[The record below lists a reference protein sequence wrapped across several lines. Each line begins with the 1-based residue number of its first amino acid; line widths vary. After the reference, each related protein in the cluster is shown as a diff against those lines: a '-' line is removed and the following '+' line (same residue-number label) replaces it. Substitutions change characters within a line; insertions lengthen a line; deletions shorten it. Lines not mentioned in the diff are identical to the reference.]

1 MQYLCMYT
9 SNNSVCLCPC
19 ISVSFCMHKRTHTYA
34 IWVRACVSVS
44 VFHGCHIVQVYDE
57 HQELTA
63 NTILTHFMFSLPFEE
78 CPTFST
84 HLVQHKWVLRFE
96 FTATYHQKGSGW
108 GLGKTNK
115 NPEQITWLLPI
126 LVWPPAS

>member
-1 MQYLCMYT
+1 MHVCEPQLG
-9 SNNSVCLCPC
+9 VLVQCLC
-19 ISVSFCMHKRTHTYA
+19 VSACVHACKCVCVCGG
-34 IWVRACVSVS
+34 VRARVSLS
-44 VFHGCHIVQVYDE
+44 LSYDFHVVQVYDE

-96 FTATYHQKGSGW
+96 FTATYQQKGSGW

-115 NPEQITWLLPI
+115 SPEQITWLLPI